1 MTTIIKIYADWCMYC
16 NMMAPEWNKMKELL
30 ENKKNKPNILEIES
44 QNIEL
49 LDIFNKNNKGTNVKL
64 NKYPT
69 IAKYEN
75 GKVQYYTDERKANKM
90 MKWALKKTSKYTKK
104 KQKNKR
110 INKTSK
116 IELRN
121 IFIKLNIF

>member
-1 MTTIIKIYADWCMYC
+1 MCVSDRHPSKFLIASK
-16 NMMAPEWNKMKELL
+16 
-30 ENKKNKPNILEIES
+30 
-44 QNIEL
+44 
-49 LDIFNKNNKGTNVKL
+49 
-64 NKYPT
+64 T

-116 IELRN
+116 N
-121 IFIKLNIF
+121 